1 MDEFRC
7 QPRLRNLCLA
17 SSWWYHPRVLL
28 ILGGLLAIISFFHAS
43 PGHATEPWIIDRAV
57 TITEPTDVGDVV
69 VVSGG
74 SLVVTGVPE
83 PGFRVSG
90 NLIAIGNGEVRLLS
104 SMISFLSV
112 YHGQYALIAAD
123 NSSVTITNCEYRVP
137 ASVQHGLVAYGSGR
151 VSVRDTD
158 FGSVQLVAARNGN
171 LQAARLNG
179 YFEVILQDDAH
190 ISLQDIPRTEGQGAL
205 WVWPEFGPG
214 SVATYTPPL
223 PGFISNWSFP
233 PAGST
238 GIAQTCTLKRC
249 NVLLWPLLARPGC
262 DLTLQ
267 DIPSE
272 NFVVAGFHVTRSQ
285 TIEKLQNGLSVED
298 EELPLKDRRVR
309 LLRATIDTFNLYP
322 QKKARVTVRDST
334 IGELLAMDG
343 ANVVLR
349 GVTID
354 GSGGYFGALD
364 KSKVDAEDCTFTCDV
379 QAAGSATIALHSSM
393 LLPYP
398 QDPTG
403 ASTRYG
409 AFDNARLLLD
419 TTPTSTTAALGG
431 RGLIAACWISNPP
444 PAPPGNGS
452 VARLRGTIA
461 QYSLDSSV
469 ATGKWRLEAK
479 PKTGGGASSILG
491 EGSGNVQ
498 ERLLGTWTGA
508 DTSFDYQLRTI
519 LIDGL
524 GRKLTGR
531 LNVPQEQRSAG
542 DPQLATPHHRIE

>member
-1 MDEFRC
+1 MIPSSQCCYRKVILIPGALVAMATLFRSDPA
-7 QPRLRNLCLA
+7 QA
-17 SSWWYHPRVLL
+17 
-28 ILGGLLAIISFFHAS
+28 AD
-43 PGHATEPWIIDRAV
+43 PWIIDRAV
-57 TITEPTDVGDVV
+57 TVTSPMDVGDVI

-74 SLVVTGVPE
+74 SLIVSGVPE

-90 NLIAIGNGEVRLLS
+90 DLIASGNGHVHLQSSVVRFMS
-104 SMISFLSV
+104 A
-112 YHGQYALIAAD
+112 YHGQYALIAAE
-123 NSSVTITNCEYRVP
+123 NSSITITNCDYRVP
-137 ASVQHGLVAYGSGR
+137 GSVQHGLIAYGAGT

-158 FGSVQLVAARNGN
+158 FDAVQLVAAKNGT
-171 LQAARLNG
+171 LRAARLNG
-179 YFEVILQDDAH
+179 NFEVIIQDEARM
-190 ISLQDIPRTEGQGAL
+190 SLQDIPRTAGHGAL
-205 WVWPEFGPG
+205 WVWPEFPSG
-214 SVATYTPPL
+214 SVATYAPPL
-223 PGFISNWSFP
+223 PGFIEKWSFP
-233 PAGST
+233 PTGST
-238 GIAQTCTLKRC
+238 GIQQMCTLKRC
-249 NVLLWPLLARPGC
+249 QVLLWPLLARPGC
-262 DLTLQ
+262 DLTLL
-267 DIPSE
+267 DVPPESW
-272 NFVVAGFHVTRSQ
+272 VVVGFHLPTSQ
-285 TIEKLQNGLSVED
+285 TIDGLQNGLSVED
-298 EELPLKDRRVR
+298 EELSLTDRRVR
-309 LLRATIDTFNLYP
+309 LVRATIDTFNLYP

-334 IGELLAMDG
+334 IGELLAMDS
-343 ANVVLR
+343 ATVTLR

-364 KSKVDAEDCTFTCDV
+364 NSKVDAEDCTFTCDV
-379 QAAGSATIALHSSM
+379 QAAGGATIALHSST

-491 EGSGNVQ
+491 EGTGNVQ
-498 ERLLGTWTGA
+498 EHLLGTWTGA

-531 LNVPQEQRSAG
+531 LTITHDQRSTGA
-542 DPQLATPHHRIE
+542 RR